1 MNDIQS
7 NNKTMTSLHCLVSS
21 VYLEIWLKMKMAKYK
36 RTYRK
41 NLNDR
46 NFDVLS
52 LTKSRSYDRSGIN
65 SDMCQN
71 FVNI

>member
-21 VYLEIWLKMKMAKYK
+21 VYLEIWLKMKMAK

-52 LTKSRSYDRSGIN
+52 LTKSPSYDRPGIN
-65 SDMCQN
+65 SDVCQN